1 MAVAVFPVL
10 LAAVHVR
17 ASEGNILVD
26 TTVAPSG
33 ITEIKIGESV
43 NLFLGE
49 VRWSGGQVKLYLS
62 ANGYASLTLPAD
74 KHYGPSFSVAK
85 IMSPLIDNT
94 TYAGYSVGNDWI
106 NGTIPKSAEV
116 PGGKCYVKAFDGST
130 GSVAATDSHI
140 EIRAAFEVLPSS
152 GPGRAVIELK
162 GYALP
167 AGDCAI
173 LSYSTG
179 KGWET
184 IKDPVPAGENG
195 RFAYTMSAP
204 DLAQVLPSGLQAELN
219 STIIFKM
226 LVNGTGQTE
235 TDTFGEFRRG
245 LLQLKGQTSYTA
257 RDGYLFGNRSDF
269 FSPGPGLARVDV
281 RVFDSLTIIGKW
293 FNPGNVSI
301 SWDGTTAIGTA
312 IADKDGVFNA
322 TVAVPVTS
330 EGAHDILIEDSTV
343 RFLIKVNCLRI
354 IDVRPPRAKAGPD
367 QMVDEDRA
375 FTFDGSASTDNVGI
389 VSYEW
394 TFRDGTPQTLTG
406 AKPTYNFA
414 TPGVYTVT
422 LNVTDVVGRW
432 DTDELVITVLDVT
445 DPVADAGSDKTIE
458 EDTPV
463 ILDGSGS
470 TDNGG
475 IEDFVWTFVD
485 MRPQIR
491 RGVTASYT
499 FTTPGEY
506 AVTLNVTDSQGNWD
520 SATVVITVLDV
531 TNPVAEAGFNQTAV
545 EDTVVGF
552 DAGYSKDNAGIV
564 SYEWDFGDGANAT
577 GLTAN
582 HTYTNP
588 GNYTATLT
596 VRDAANNSN
605 TDSALITVLSDTDG
619 DGIPDLD
626 DRDDDGDGMP
636 DSWETL
642 NGLDPLN
649 PLDASLD
656 NDGDGL
662 TNLQEYLEGTN
673 PNDYLSQPGFWM
685 IAVAI
690 AAVVGV
696 AIVVSFTNVKSE
708 VSRDEFVKREIS
720 EFDLEFRD
728 VKEVNP
734 DFYEWRAAVI
744 KGEAGKRFDQLKERG
759 YVLVEEIRLRHRLAN
774 GLRRKVRKLLG
785 G

>member
-1 MAVAVFPVL
+1 
-10 LAAVHVR
+10 
-17 ASEGNILVD
+17 
-26 TTVAPSG
+26 
-33 ITEIKIGESV
+33 
-43 NLFLGE
+43 
-49 VRWSGGQVKLYLS
+49 
-62 ANGYASLTLPAD
+62 
-74 KHYGPSFSVAK
+74 
-85 IMSPLIDNT
+85 
-94 TYAGYSVGNDWI
+94 
-106 NGTIPKSAEV
+106 
-116 PGGKCYVKAFDGST
+116 
-130 GSVAATDSHI
+130 
-140 EIRAAFEVLPSS
+140 
-152 GPGRAVIELK
+152 
-162 GYALP
+162 
-167 AGDCAI
+167 
-173 LSYSTG
+173 
-179 KGWET
+179 
-184 IKDPVPAGENG
+184 
-195 RFAYTMSAP
+195 
-204 DLAQVLPSGLQAELN
+204 
-219 STIIFKM
+219 
-226 LVNGTGQTE
+226 
-235 TDTFGEFRRG
+235 
-245 LLQLKGQTSYTA
+245 
-257 RDGYLFGNRSDF
+257 
-269 FSPGPGLARVDV
+269 
-281 RVFDSLTIIGKW
+281 
-293 FNPGNVSI
+293 
-301 SWDGTTAIGTA
+301 
-312 IADKDGVFNA
+312 
-322 TVAVPVTS
+322 
-330 EGAHDILIEDSTV
+330 
-343 RFLIKVNCLRI
+343 
-354 IDVRPPRAKAGPD
+354 
-367 QMVDEDRA
+367 
-375 FTFDGSASTDNVGI
+375 
-389 VSYEW
+389 
-394 TFRDGTPQTLTG
+394 
-406 AKPTYNFA
+406 
-414 TPGVYTVT
+414 
-422 LNVTDVVGRW
+422 
-432 DTDELVITVLDVT
+432 VT
-445 DPVADAGSDKTIE
+445 DPIADAGSDKTIE
-458 EDTPV
+458 EDTPM

-485 MRPQIR
+485 VRPQIR

-552 DAGYSKDNAGIV
+552 DAGYSKDNSAIV

-588 GNYTATLT
+588 GDYTTILT
-596 VRDAANNSN
+596 VRDAANNSD

-619 DGIPDLD
+619 DGIPDVD

-720 EFDLEFRD
+720 EFDLEFHD

-744 KGEAGKRFDQLKERG
+744 KGEAGKRFDHLKERG

-774 GLRRKVRKLLG
+774 GLRKKVRKLLG